1 MGKLKLLLSYQNFM
15 YCTRSF
21 VIVRAGGTGS
31 WRFRPDGALRSPAP
45 GTAAASDSVLA
56 HREFGS
62 NAADLSGIL
71 SGQTRPAY
79 ICRAQ
84 TSPGQNAGQ
93 VCGICKFSFARKSS
107 DTAAV
112 PGAELRSAPSG
123 RNAGRRFYEKRCK
136 SAASFIADSGAV
148 RYNRNIPA
156 RHTGTFLL
164 QTGYALQNG
173 RGEAEYGSME

>member
-62 NAADLSGIL
+62 NAADLSKPH
-71 SGQTRPAY
+71 SVRSN
-79 ICRAQ
+79 
-84 TSPGQNAGQ
+84 SPGIAYAVLRQ
-93 VCGICKFSFARKSS
+93 VPDRMP
-107 DTAAV
+107 D
-112 PGAELRSAPSG
+112 
-123 RNAGRRFYEKRCK
+123 K
-136 SAASFIADSGAV
+136 SAAFANSPSLASRLTLQPYRARSCAALHPGGMRDGASTKSAAKARQV
-148 RYNRNIPA
+148 LLRIQGRYGII
-156 RHTGTFLL
+156 GTF
-164 QTGYALQNG
+164 QQGTREHFY
-173 RGEAEYGSME
+173 YK